1 MNKTLKTVAKFF
13 LILSLVLVAQVVL
26 FHNGNMDSM
35 PPNRDDMI
43 LSAPIPDPTD
53 SHDLHWAKPFAPD
66 DIRLRVLVT
75 ATSQDTVSKL
85 WLKDTPQIFR
95 AWEVYAPMFSF
106 SQTRVGATTPAD
118 IEVAIANYG
127 ATGWISQSEVS
138 RDANYHITHGVI
150 KLNAFY
156 VADNWDTLNEYSQG
170 IYCHEF
176 GHILGL
182 HDNRTGILDG
192 TPDTTCMHEQG
203 LLIGTGSNT
212 PYISDTAYLND
223 LYAHAEPTIPSYDY
237 TWDVV
242 VDSFPAP

>member
-1 MNKTLKTVAKFF
+1 MNRTLKTF
-13 LILSLVLVAQVVL
+13 LSLSVGLLLIVSLEVVL
-26 FHNGNMDSM
+26 FRAGEAD
-35 PPNRDDMI
+35 PFVPAVGDMV

-53 SHDLHWAKPFAPD
+53 SHDLHWSKPFAPD

-118 IEVAIANYG
+118 VEVAIANYG
-127 ATGWISQSEVS
+127 STGWISQSEVS
-138 RDANYHITHGVI
+138 RDANYHITHGI
-150 KLNAFY
+150 IRLNAYY

-182 HDNRTGILDG
+182 HDNRTGVLDG

-223 LYAHAEPTIPSYDY
+223 LYSHSEPIIPSYDY
-237 TWDVV
+237 TWDVI